1 MITHAL
7 CVDIQ
12 QNRNSLVRKTP
23 NKFLYSQ
30 QKSFSCTQKERFFE
44 ILCKI
49 GSLGCLTKCSKGHLR
64 IANGTYS
71 LISQNILLSIIRY
84 LLSFSLNKL
93 TLYTSWSLSLIN
105 WNYIQLG
112 TFYSYVSLTTDFLWA
127 IKLLNVWD
135 LAHISLLYRTVGT
148 KTSNKSIGSIFLSL
162 VSQLYFLD

>member
-1 MITHAL
+1 MTCNRFNFIHASIVFAKKLNTHPLAEPSEKKTTIRWNLVYLDDLWTITHAL

-30 QKSFSCTQKERFFE
+30 QKSFSCIQKERFFE

-84 LLSFSLNKL
+84 F
-93 TLYTSWSLSLIN
+93 
-105 WNYIQLG
+105 
-112 TFYSYVSLTTDFLWA
+112 
-127 IKLLNVWD
+127 
-135 LAHISLLYRTVGT
+135 T
-148 KTSNKSIGSIFLSL
+148 KF
-162 VSQLYFLD
+162 FFE

>member
-1 MITHAL
+1 MTCNRFNFIHASIVFAKKLNTHPLAEPSEKKTTIRWNLVYLDDLWTITHAL

-84 LLSFSLNKL
+84 F
-93 TLYTSWSLSLIN
+93 
-105 WNYIQLG
+105 
-112 TFYSYVSLTTDFLWA
+112 
-127 IKLLNVWD
+127 
-135 LAHISLLYRTVGT
+135 T
-148 KTSNKSIGSIFLSL
+148 KF
-162 VSQLYFLD
+162 FFE

>member
-1 MITHAL
+1 MTCNRFNFIHASIVFAKTISRAQWKKTTIRWNLVYLDDLWTITHAL

-23 NKFLYSQ
+23 NKFLYWQ

-84 LLSFSLNKL
+84 F
-93 TLYTSWSLSLIN
+93 
-105 WNYIQLG
+105 
-112 TFYSYVSLTTDFLWA
+112 
-127 IKLLNVWD
+127 
-135 LAHISLLYRTVGT
+135 T
-148 KTSNKSIGSIFLSL
+148 KF
-162 VSQLYFLD
+162 FFE